1 MTDTSPQPR
10 LYGEEAGEPIAI
22 ASQPLD
28 NTQTPPPEPRPAPA
42 LEGSQP
48 QRPLT
53 PPPESSRG
61 SPQEIESKAP
71 SLDTTVSPSRS
82 TRSHQEYLDSLQPPS
97 GDEIQR
103 LAELQD
109 QRARERKQ
117 HTHDLRHKSA
127 DIAKTEASA
136 QRDFMESRQH
146 ECIQSTLKQAQ
157 AARSSHE
164 SGGSNSS
171 SSSSSS
177 NTRSAAVAAAA
188 AASPP
193 VEGVDAATAAADN
206 DALDSLQIKA
216 ATLIQRRYR
225 GYRVRR
231 EMKGLNL
238 DASTRWTHAIR
249 DAKWHNLNTPRPRG
263 SGATSTDDGDNE
275 NNEGA
280 TGDAG
285 VRPQSSRSAARQNWK
300 KVAAIAMRA
309 NGDEDSS
316 HSESES
322 ESSDL
327 EEISENMTEKQKEK
341 IRKRRAKAKYKRRKK
356 AKMMGLQYFLE
367 MVDVK
372 HRYGSNLRRYHE
384 VWKKADTNE
393 NYFYWLDYGAGKDFE
408 LEGCPRDRLEREQVR
423 YLSRE
428 ERQHYLVKVDGEG
441 RLCWAKNGLRLDTTE
456 QWKDSV
462 NGIVPVDD
470 PTPAYSPDIES
481 HSQQR
486 QDPVGNPEDRDS
498 TSGSDEDS
506 DASDSELEAAR
517 AAKYANPTMDE
528 ARGIKK
534 VKHVSAATVFN
545 RLMRKSVKKNT
556 WIFVADT
563 SFRLYVGIKAS
574 GAFQH
579 SSFLQG
585 SRISAAGLI
594 KIKNGRLSS
603 LSPLSGHYRPPAA
616 NFRAFV
622 HSLRDEGVDMSHV
635 SISKSYAVLVGLEA
649 YVKTRRKGKGAVHK
663 ATLHR
668 DKILDPAEVARR
680 EEAERDKSES
690 AAKERQFLQKEEEAK
705 RGASRSG
712 GMRLLQKLGFRSREK
727 KNKQ

>member
-1 MTDTSPQPR
+1 MTDIFPQRR
-10 LYGEEAGEPIAI
+10 LYGEEAGEPIAT
-22 ASQPLD
+22 ASQPLN
-28 NTQTPPPEPRPAPA
+28 NTQTPPPEPRPATA

-53 PPPESSRG
+53 PPPESRG
-61 SPQEIESKAP
+61 PPQEIESKVL
-71 SLDTTVSPSRS
+71 SSNTTTSPSRS
-82 TRSHQEYLDSLQPPS
+82 TRSRQEYLDSLQPPS

-117 HTHDLRHKSA
+117 HTRELRHKSV

-164 SGGSNSS
+164 SGSHSS
-171 SSSSSS
+171 SRSS
-177 NTRSAAVAAAA
+177 NTRSAAAA

-193 VEGVDAATAAADN
+193 VEGVDAAAAAADN
-206 DALDSLQIKA
+206 DALDSLQNKA
-216 ATLIQRRYR
+216 ATLIQRSYR

-231 EMKGLNL
+231 EMKGLSL

-249 DAKWHNLNTPRPRG
+249 DAKWHNLNTPRARG
-263 SGATSTDDGDNE
+263 SGTTSPGDDDDDDDAND
-275 NNEGA
+275 EGA
-280 TGDAG
+280 AGDSG
-285 VRPQSSRSAARQNWK
+285 VRPRSSRSAARQNWK

-316 HSESES
+316 HSDSES
-322 ESSDL
+322 ESSSDL
-327 EEISENMTEKQKEK
+327 EIHDNMTEKEKEK
-341 IRKRRAKAKYKRRKK
+341 VRQRRAKAKAKRRKK

-372 HRYGSNLRRYHE
+372 HRYGSNLRQYHE
-384 VWKKADTNE
+384 QWKKADTNE
-393 NYFYWLDYGAGKDFE
+393 NFFYWLDYGEGKNLE
-408 LEGCPRDRLEREQVR
+408 IEGCPRDRLERN
-423 YLSRE
+423 SRE

-441 RLCWAKNGLRLDTTE
+441 RLCWAKNGIRLDTTE
-456 QWKDSV
+456 QWKDSI

-470 PTPAYSPDIES
+470 STPAYSPDIES
-481 HSQQR
+481 HSQQHHDPAR
-486 QDPVGNPEDRDS
+486 GPQDHDS
-498 TSGSDEDS
+498 TSDSDDDS

-528 ARGIKK
+528 ARGVKK
-534 VKHVSAATVFN
+534 VKHVSAATIFN

-563 SFRLYVGIKAS
+563 SFRLYVGIKSS

-649 YVKTRRKGKGAVHK
+649 YVKTRRKGKDAVHK
-663 ATLHR
+663 ATLRR

-690 AAKERQFLQKEEEAK
+690 AAKERRFLEREEEEK
-705 RGASRSG
+705 RRGERRNSG
-712 GMRLLQKLGFRSREK
+712 GMRLLQKLGFRPREK
-727 KNKQ
+727 KKGKQ

>member
-1 MTDTSPQPR
+1 MTDIFRQPR
-10 LYGEEAGEPIAI
+10 LYGEEAGEPLAT

-28 NTQTPPPEPRPAPA
+28 NNTQTPPPEPRPAPA
-42 LEGSQP
+42 LEGPQP
-48 QRPLT
+48 QRRPLT
-53 PPPESSRG
+53 PPPESRG
-61 SPQEIESKAP
+61 SPQEIEHKVP
-71 SLDTTVSPSRS
+71 PLDTTTSPSRS
-82 TRSHQEYLDSLQPPS
+82 TRSRHEYLESLQPPS

-117 HTHDLRHKSA
+117 HTRELRHRSA
-127 DIAKTEASA
+127 DIAKAEASA

-146 ECIQSTLKQAQ
+146 ECVQSTLKQAQ
-157 AARSSHE
+157 AARSSLE
-164 SGGSNSS
+164 SS
-171 SSSSSS
+171 SSKS
-177 NTRSAAVAAAA
+177 NTRSAT

-193 VEGVDAATAAADN
+193 VEGVDAAAAAADN
-206 DALDSLQIKA
+206 DALDILQSKA
-216 ATLIQRRYR
+216 ATLIQRSYR

-249 DAKWHNLNTPRPRG
+249 DAKWHNLNTPRARG
-263 SGATSTDDGDNE
+263 SGTTSPDDDDDDDE
-275 NNEGA
+275 ESNEGA
-280 TGDAG
+280 AGESG
-285 VRPQSSRSAARQNWK
+285 VRPRSSRSAARQNWK
-300 KVAAIAMRA
+300 KVAAVAMRA
-309 NGDEDSS
+309 NGDMDSS

-322 ESSDL
+322 ESSSDL
-327 EEISENMTEKQKEK
+327 EIHENMTEKEKEK
-341 IRKRRAKAKYKRRKK
+341 VRKRRAKAKAKRRKK

-372 HRYGSNLRRYHE
+372 HRYGSNLRQYHE
-384 VWKKADTNE
+384 QWKKADTNE
-393 NYFYWLDYGAGKDFE
+393 NFFYWLDYGEGKNLE
-408 LEGCPRDRLEREQVR
+408 IEGCPRDRLEREQVR

-428 ERQHYLVKVDGEG
+428 ERQHYLVKVDDEG
-441 RLCWAKNGLRLDTTE
+441 RLCWAKNGIRLDTTE

-470 PTPAYSPDIES
+470 PTPAYSPDVES
-481 HSQQR
+481 HAQQHHDPAR
-486 QDPVGNPEDRDS
+486 RPQDHDS
-498 TSGSDEDS
+498 TSGSDDDS

-528 ARGIKK
+528 AKGVKK
-534 VKHVSAATVFN
+534 VKHVSAATIFN

-563 SFRLYVGIKAS
+563 SFRLYVGIKSS

-649 YVKTRRKGKGAVHK
+649 YVKTRRKGKDAVHK

-690 AAKERQFLQKEEEAK
+690 AAKERRFLQKEEEEK
-705 RGASRSG
+705 RGESRGG
-712 GMRLLQKLGFRSREK
+712 GMRFLRRLGFRPREK
-727 KNKQ
+727 KKKKQ

>member
-1 MTDTSPQPR
+1 MTDISPQPR
-10 LYGEEAGEPIAI
+10 LYGEEAGEPIATT
-22 ASQPLD
+22 ASQPLGD
-28 NTQTPPPEPRPAPA
+28 AQITPPPEPRPAPA
-42 LEGSQP
+42 LEGGSQP

-53 PPPESSRG
+53 PPPESSEG
-61 SPQEIESKAP
+61 PPQEIEPKAP
-71 SLDTTVSPSRS
+71 ALDTTTTASPSRS

-109 QRARERKQ
+109 SRARERKQ
-117 HTHDLRHKSA
+117 HTRELRHQSA

-146 ECIQSTLKQAQ
+146 ECVQSTLKQAQ

-164 SGGSNSS
+164 GGSHN
-171 SSSSSS
+171 SSSS
-177 NTRSAAVAAAA
+177 NTRSAAIAAAA

-193 VEGVDAATAAADN
+193 VEGVDAAAAAADN
-206 DALDSLQIKA
+206 DALDSLQNKA
-216 ATLIQRRYR
+216 AILIQRSYR

-231 EMKGLNL
+231 EMEGLNL

-249 DAKWHNLNTPRPRG
+249 DAKWHSLNTPRPRG
-263 SGATSTDDGDNE
+263 SSTTSPDD
-275 NNEGA
+275 EGA
-280 TGDAG
+280 AGDAG

-322 ESSDL
+322 ESSEL
-327 EEISENMTEKQKEK
+327 EEIDENMTEKEKEK
-341 IRKRRAKAKYKRRKK
+341 IRKRRAKAKDKRRKK

-384 VWKKADTNE
+384 LWKKADTNE
-393 NYFYWLDYGAGKDFE
+393 NYFYWLDYGEGKDVE
-408 LEGCPRDRLEREQVR
+408 IEGCPRDRLEREQVR

-470 PTPAYSPDIES
+470 PTPAYSPDIQS
-481 HSQQR
+481 HSQQH
-486 QDPVGNPEDRDS
+486 PEIVGNPEDHDS

-528 ARGIKK
+528 AKGIKK

-649 YVKTRRKGKGAVHK
+649 YVKTRRKGKDAVHK

-690 AAKERQFLQKEEEAK
+690 AAKERRFLQKEEEK
-705 RGASRSG
+705 RRGESRGGG

-727 KNKQ
+727 KKTKQ